1 MESVMGE
8 AVAVA
13 QEKVGTLPLA
23 PGRTI
28 AYRRI
33 AARPGVRLPE
43 VVFLGGFMSDMM
55 GRKAEALSEFCAGRG
70 QGFLRFDHFAHG
82 QSSGTMEDATVGG
95 WVEDASRVLDR
106 LTEGPLVLVGSSM
119 GGWVMLL
126 TALARSNRIHGLIGL
141 AAAPDFTE
149 ELVWNAYT
157 PEEQAKLMREGKI
170 VEPSPYTERPYVFTR
185 ALIEDGRRHLLLNGP
200 IAIAAPVRLIH
211 GMKDRDVPYKTALRL
226 AEHLVSTDVTVT
238 LIKDADHRLSRDED
252 LALIADT
259 VATLSDYSPAAS
271 SAASPAR

>member
-1 MESVMGE
+1 MGE

-28 AYRRI
+28 AYRQL
-33 AARPGVRLPE
+33 AAWPGVRLPN
-43 VVFLGGFMSDMM
+43 VVFMGGFMSDMM
-55 GRKAEALSEFCAGRG
+55 GRKAEALAKFCARRG

-95 WVEDASRVLDR
+95 WVEDATGVIDR

-119 GGWVMLL
+119 GGWVMML
-126 TALARSNRIHGLIGL
+126 TALARPDRLHGLIGL

-157 PEEQAKLMREGKI
+157 PEEQATLLRDGKI
-170 VEPSPYTERPYVFTR
+170 VEPSPYSDRPYVFTR

-200 IAIAAPVRLIH
+200 IAIAAPVRLIQ
-211 GMKDRDVPYKTALRL
+211 GMTDRDVPYKTSLRL
-226 AEHLVSTDVTVT
+226 AERLASKDVIVT

-252 LALIADT
+252 LARIAAA
-259 VATLSDYSPAAS
+259 VAALSDYSPAAN